1 MPKFNDKLQLTL
13 GFSVMGTIGRS
24 GDCGEV
30 GNIGPLET
38 APAAQLPT
46 VAMGKRGAHDARSPV
61 FTREAWNCAFMWNLT
76 ILNDLPIKRKVCAKK
91 YICKMHQTHG
101 HHFMTSRLSGFN

>member
-13 GFSVMGTIGRS
+13 GFSVMGAIGRS

-38 APAAQLPT
+38 APAAQLLT

-61 FTREAWNCAFMWNLT
+61 FTREA
-76 ILNDLPIKRKVCAKK
+76 
-91 YICKMHQTHG
+91 
-101 HHFMTSRLSGFN
+101 